1 MFFCE
6 GDFRMSTVM
15 MDRMPTG
22 STSVFGGAQAAPTP
36 ANSCIIP
43 ACSLKFEKCQGG
55 MKIECC
61 CDDDVACGALQ
72 NLCKMLQGGLCNCCC
87 LWNGQVVFQCNL
99 CCGHTKCEMT
109 ENGCCITCCS
119 GDAACCSMLQSCC
132 DTLRACCD
140 AGCTCCISMGGTPVC
155 CGTC

>member
-1 MFFCE
+1 
-6 GDFRMSTVM
+6 MSTVM
-15 MDRMPTG
+15 MDRLPTG
-22 STSVFGGAQAAPTP
+22 STSVFGAAQAAPTP

-87 LWNGQVVFQCNL
+87 LW
-99 CCGHTKCEMT
+99 K
-109 ENGCCITCCS
+109 
-119 GDAACCSMLQSCC
+119 
-132 DTLRACCD
+132 R
-140 AGCTCCISMGGTPVC
+140 
-155 CGTC
+155 